1 MGIDTMVFAAS
12 FAAATYTKG
21 TIVPM
26 KLIEGPVVVR
36 DGRGPAKLKRIVS
49 FTDGS
54 PGSGVSMPLNAIVQN
69 ANWIDAV
76 VNPCHLYTDV
86 MFQNGKAVQNG
97 GDCPLVVNSGFDV
110 NLEIKANA
118 TSTSAFDAFVLI
130 DIEYGDVPA
139 VADPEKQAGTPC
151 TVEKEYA
158 IMNTASGSVEASG
171 IVWSS
176 TSIDIFKAGYKY
188 VLTDAFVD
196 SLTSNAGI
204 GFLSIT
210 DAASQMGLKRIIP
223 LVTDAGFL
231 PLPLLYSEVMVKGP
245 MTLNLAA
252 IGSAAITA
260 DVQLDFI
267 RR

>member
-151 TVEKEYA
+151 TV
-158 IMNTASGSVEASG
+158 
-171 IVWSS
+171 
-176 TSIDIFKAGYKY
+176 
-188 VLTDAFVD
+188 
-196 SLTSNAGI
+196 
-204 GFLSIT
+204 
-210 DAASQMGLKRIIP
+210 
-223 LVTDAGFL
+223 
-231 PLPLLYSEVMVKGP
+231 
-245 MTLNLAA
+245 
-252 IGSAAITA
+252 
-260 DVQLDFI
+260 
-267 RR
+267 

>member
-1 MGIDTMVFAAS
+1 MGIDTMIYAAS

-21 TIVPM
+21 TIIPM
-26 KLIEGPVVVR
+26 KQIEGPVVVR
-36 DGRGPAKLKRIVS
+36 DGRGPAKLKRIVA

-54 PGSGVSMPLNAIVQN
+54 PGSGVDLPLNAIVQN
-69 ANWIDAV
+69 ANWIDSV
-76 VNPCHLYTDV
+76 VNPCHLWTDT

-110 NLEIKANA
+110 NLEVKLTA
-118 TSTSAFDAFVLI
+118 TSTDAFDAFVLI

-139 VADPEKQAGTPC
+139 VADPERQTGTPC
-151 TVEKEYA
+151 TYNAEYA
-158 IMNTASGSVEASG
+158 VTNTVAGSVEASG
-171 IVWSS
+171 LVWSK

-188 VLTDAFVD
+188 VMTDAFVD
-196 SLTSNAGI
+196 ALGSAAGI
-204 GFLSIT
+204 GFIAIT

-223 LVTDAGFL
+223 VITDAGFL

-252 IGSAAITA
+252 IGAAAITA
-260 DVQLDFI
+260 DVQLDYI